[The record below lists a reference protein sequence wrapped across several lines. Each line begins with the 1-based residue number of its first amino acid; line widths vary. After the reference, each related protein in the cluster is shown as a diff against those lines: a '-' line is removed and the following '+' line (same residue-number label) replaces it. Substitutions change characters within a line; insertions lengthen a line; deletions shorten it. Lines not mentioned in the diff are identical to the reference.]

1 MRGKAVI
8 EEGTTGVDRVP
19 YGNDTGRVVC
29 DAPLAPVER
38 GSVYGKRGCKLPD
51 EKQICPLMLHY
62 MGTT

>member
-8 EEGTTGVDRVP
+8 EEGTTGADRVP

-38 GSVYGKRGCKLPD
+38 GSVYGKGGGVNF
-51 EKQICPLMLHY
+51 LMRSRY
-62 MGTT
+62 AP